1 MKGSIWPLLE
11 HPVKGLEHPVN
22 FFFDVD
28 GLFGHFWDLNEIL
41 EAGDELGR
49 PETAFFHEPHVLEAY
64 VFDLGEIL
72 GRLLL
77 QSRIHTHR

>member
-1 MKGSIWPLLE
+1 MKGSIRPLLE
-11 HPVKGLEHPVN
+11 HPVKGSF

-28 GLFGHFWDLNEIL
+28 GLFGHFWDLNERL

-77 QSRIHTHR
+77 QSHIHTHR